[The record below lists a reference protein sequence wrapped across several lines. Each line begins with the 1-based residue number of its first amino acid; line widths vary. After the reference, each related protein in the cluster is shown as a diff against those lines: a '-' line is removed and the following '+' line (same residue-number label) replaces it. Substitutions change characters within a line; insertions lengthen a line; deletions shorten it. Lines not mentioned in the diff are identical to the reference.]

1 MDVMGSSPVR
11 SQNVSW
17 GFAMALRW
25 AFLEWL
31 LMFMLFIEATFSYLV
46 TKFARD
52 YKLQIPCLLCSRLD
66 HVMGKDRSRFYWDLV
81 CGNHKLEIS
90 SLVHCHIQNK
100 LVDVHGTCNKERI
113 SRGYAHN
120 ILQSTSIRSLADQL
134 DEPLST
140 TIEQNESINSKNNF
154 TVQLE
159 QLIDDDLT
167 SERLIHQDSAT
178 KPSVLDPMILE
189 VVGNPHGRA
198 ENAAAIGHGLEELNW
213 KQIEYRA
220 NTSELISFD
229 EQVSREM
236 LDIPEEAVETG
247 QKSVTDNVDISKAV
261 RVPIMTVETHIEV
274 NPSTSNASLQMPN
287 YLDLGDAYKLAVG
300 NKGRQLSG
308 KFSEQRSLKDSLN
321 GSEDLKIFLSQRSFS
336 RGLELPL
343 NDISPRLSGP
353 IDELK
358 TPDASTSMLMHL
370 LQRRVS
376 LERNESSL
384 SLDGSAVSDIE
395 GESAV
400 DRLKRQVEHD
410 RKLMGALYKEL
421 EEERNA
427 SAIATN
433 QAMAMITRLQE
444 EKAALHME
452 ALQCL
457 RVMED
462 QAEFDGEALEKAN
475 ELLAENEI
483 KIRDIEAELELY
495 RKKFGDIS
503 IMGNITE
510 PNFVR
515 EKDNE
520 RCEID
525 DKEINAAK
533 SSLLEFEDERLYI
546 FQRLKKLEKEL
557 HLFSNNGLYLETDSG
572 DISGSVQEN
581 GVSFQEN
588 DGREYDNLQKDD
600 VIVYKENDGDLVA
613 IEKEFSDLRVRM
625 EALETDRSFLEHS
638 INSLRNGNDGVK
650 FVEEIACH
658 LRELRRIGIRKRDQ
672 PTA

>member
-1 MDVMGSSPVR
+1 M
-11 SQNVSW
+11 
-17 GFAMALRW
+17 
-25 AFLEWL
+25 
-31 LMFMLFIEATFSYLV
+31 TF
-46 TKFARD
+46 
-52 YKLQIPCLLCSRLD
+52 
-66 HVMGKDRSRFYWDLV
+66 
-81 CGNHKLEIS
+81 E
-90 SLVHCHIQNK
+90 
-100 LVDVHGTCNKERI
+100 
-113 SRGYAHN
+113 
-120 ILQSTSIRSLADQL
+120 
-134 DEPLST
+134 
-140 TIEQNESINSKNNF
+140 
-154 TVQLE
+154 
-159 QLIDDDLT
+159 
-167 SERLIHQDSAT
+167 
-178 KPSVLDPMILE
+178 
-189 VVGNPHGRA
+189 
-198 ENAAAIGHGLEELNW
+198 
-213 KQIEYRA
+213 
-220 NTSELISFD
+220 
-229 EQVSREM
+229 
-236 LDIPEEAVETG
+236 
-247 QKSVTDNVDISKAV
+247 
-261 RVPIMTVETHIEV
+261 

-287 YLDLGDAYKLAVG
+287 FLDLGDAYKLAVG

-370 LQRRVS
+370 LQRRIS

-462 QAEFDGEALEKAN
+462 QAEYDGEALEKAN

-510 PNFVR
+510 QNFVR

-520 RCEID
+520 HCEID

-533 SSLLEFEDERLYI
+533 SSLLEFEDQRLYI
-546 FQRLKKLEKEL
+546 FQHLKKLEKEL
-557 HLFSNNGLYLETDSG
+557 HLFSNNGLYLETASG
-572 DISGSVQEN
+572 DISG
-581 GVSFQEN
+581 SFQEN
-588 DGREYDNLQKDD
+588 DGREDDNLKKDD
-600 VIVYKENDGDLVA
+600 AIVYKENDGDLVA
-613 IEKEFSDLRVRM
+613 IKKEFSDLRVRM
-625 EALETDRSFLEHS
+625 EALEADRSFLEHS
-638 INSLRNGNDGVK
+638 INLLRNGNDGVK

-658 LRELRRIGIRKRDQ
+658 LRELHRIGIRKRDQ
-672 PTA
+672 PSV